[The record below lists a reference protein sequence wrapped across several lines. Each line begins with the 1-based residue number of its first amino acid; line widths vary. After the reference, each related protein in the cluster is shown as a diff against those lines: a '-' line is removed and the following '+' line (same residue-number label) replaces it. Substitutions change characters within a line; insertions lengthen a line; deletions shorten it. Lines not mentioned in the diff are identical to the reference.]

1 MAYIQFSL
9 LHIPAHVMVGN
20 SLSNEVREHWFTP
33 AHILGGWGAK
43 LAAQPRAAEP
53 PARSL
58 PQTTVARPSP
68 RMPAREPQPR
78 AIGEQL
84 TLF

>member
-33 AHILGGWGAK
+33 AHILGGWGLR
-43 LAAQPRAAEP
+43 LASQQRAAEQ
-53 PARSL
+53 PARSVQRA
-58 PQTTVARPSP
+58 PDDHSSRRTSVTEARVV
-68 RMPAREPQPR
+68 
-78 AIGEQL
+78 GEQL